1 MCKLHYPFFTEN
13 TDTASRNISD
23 EALAHRANEISND
36 SKFDNTQR
44 NMAKLVYYIM
54 KNKARFG
61 LGNSKN

>member
-1 MCKLHYPFFTEN
+1 MCKLHDQFYTDN
-13 TDTASRNISD
+13 TDTATRTISD

-36 SKFDNTQR
+36 SKFDSTQR
-44 NMAKLVYYIM
+44 NMAKLVSYIM